1 MKILCIVNDKYSPP
15 GVVGNQLEALG
26 STLQVIRPHAGEAL
40 PDRLPADVG
49 GVLVL
54 GGIMHAFEDDK
65 HPWLADIARLMAE
78 AHTVQVPV
86 LGICLG
92 AQLLARALGQ
102 GRVTMPAYEFGF
114 VPLEK
119 TEAGRRD
126 ALLSGVDV
134 PEIMQGHEDNFTLPD
149 GAELLLTGEF
159 CRNQA
164 FRAGSSSYGFQCH
177 FEVTEDLILEWVR
190 QARTALADRLGDDP
204 QGFLDNI
211 VADAPRKLPDA
222 AIFAQKVT
230 TRWLDLV
237 KSRSTVETV

>member
-15 GVVGNQLEALG
+15 GVVGDQLEALG
-26 STLQVIRPHAGEAL
+26 STLEVISPHAGGHL
-40 PDRLPADVG
+40 PDRLPDDVG
-49 GVLVL
+49 GLIVL

-65 HPWLADIARLMAE
+65 YPRLADITRLMAE
-78 AHTVQVPV
+78 AHETRVPV

-102 GRVTMPAYEFGF
+102 GRVTMAAYEFGF

-119 TEAGRRD
+119 TVAGRSD
-126 ALLSGVDV
+126 ALLRDVDV

-149 GAELLLTGEF
+149 GAELLLTGDF

-164 FRAGSSSYGFQCH
+164 FRAGPSSYGFQCH
-177 FEVTEDLILEWVR
+177 FEVTQDLIMEWVR

-204 QGFLDNI
+204 QGFLDTI
-211 VADAPRKLPDA
+211 VSDAPRKLPDA

-237 KSRSTVETV
+237 RSRSTLESV

>member
-15 GVVGNQLEALG
+15 GFVGDQLEALG
-26 STLQVIRPHAGEAL
+26 STLILISPHAGEDL
-40 PDRLPADVG
+40 PDRLPDDIG
-49 GVLVL
+49 GLIVL

-65 HPWLADIARLMAE
+65 FPKLADISRLMGE
-78 AHTVQVPV
+78 AHAAGVPV

-119 TEAGRRD
+119 TPAGQTD
-126 ALLSGVDV
+126 ALLRDIAV

-149 GAELLLTGEF
+149 GAELLLSGEF

-164 FRAGSSSYGFQCH
+164 FRAGPSSYGFQCH
-177 FEVTEDLILEWVR
+177 FEVTEDLIVEWVR

-204 QGFLDNI
+204 QGFLDKV
-211 VADAPRKLPDA
+211 VADAPEKLPDA
-222 AIFAQKVT
+222 AEFAKEVT
-230 TRWLDLV
+230 TRWLELARA
-237 KSRSTVETV
+237 RSAMETA

>member
-15 GVVGNQLEALG
+15 GVVGDQLEALG
-26 STLQVIRPHAGEAL
+26 GILQVISPHAGEML
-40 PDRLPADVG
+40 PDRLPDDVG
-49 GVLVL
+49 GMIVL

-65 HPWLADIARLMAE
+65 FPRLADITRLMAE
-78 AHTVQVPV
+78 AHAARVPV

-92 AQLLARALGQ
+92 AQMLARALGQ

-119 TEAGRRD
+119 TAAGQAD
-126 ALLSGVDV
+126 ALLRDVVV

-164 FRAGSSSYGFQCH
+164 FRAGPSSYGFQCH
-177 FEVTEDLILEWVR
+177 FEVTEDLIVEWVR

-204 QGFLDNI
+204 QGFLDKV
-211 VADAPRKLPDA
+211 VADAPKKLPDA
-222 AIFAQKVT
+222 AVFAQEVT

-237 KSRSTVETV
+237 RARSTMETA